1 MIMDNNIKS
10 LTFGVSFSHKFK
22 LLDSWGEI
30 ADDILYHSK
39 LFSPELFPRISANY
53 TTERRLYHDEKPH
66 YFVLTASSLV
76 FNQAIEGSYGDDSK
90 LFMERVK
97 SYIVP
102 KILSEHQL
110 LIDRLG
116 MVFTCALTNDEV
128 KNFAGLYFKPEV
140 DNIVDFRF
148 SKRESCPKATLIS
161 GTGDFIN
168 KIFTVGNV
176 AADICGIS
184 YDYQLHFSPPHQD
197 VRDKIDS
204 FINDAN
210 KGFASDISDR
220 LG

>member
-1 MIMDNNIKS
+1 MDIDKNIKT

-30 ADDILYHSK
+30 ADNILYHSK

-53 TTERRLYHDEKPH
+53 TTERKLYNEEKQH
-66 YFVLTASSLV
+66 YFVLTASSIV
-76 FNQAIEGSYGDDSK
+76 FNQEIESNYSEEFH
-90 LFMERVK
+90 LFKERVN

-102 KILSEHQL
+102 KILSENQL
-110 LIDRLG
+110 LVDRLG
-116 MVFTCALTNDEV
+116 MVYTCSLKNDEI
-128 KNFAGLYFKPEV
+128 KRFAGLYFKPDV

-148 SKRESCPKATLIS
+148 SKRESCGKATVVS
-161 GTGDFIN
+161 GNTDFIN

-176 AADICGIS
+176 ATDVCGIS

-197 VRDKIDS
+197 VRDTIDS

-210 KGFASDISDR
+210 KGFASDISNR
-220 LG
+220 L